1 MKCDIF
7 WYFLLTLILS
17 SCGTLDNNSTN
28 CKAATVC
35 DGTRCKKQY
44 IGYGC
49 ETPYRK
55 EWRD

>member
-1 MKCDIF
+1 MQKVIIL
-7 WYFLLTLILS
+7 YLLTLILL

>member
-1 MKCDIF
+1 MKYDIIWF
-7 WYFLLTLILS
+7 FLLTLTLS

-35 DGTRCKKQY
+35 DETRCKKQY
-44 IGYGC
+44 IGFGC
-49 ETPYRK
+49 ETPHRK